1 MDSAI
6 RKYGSSA
13 RYPFAWLSVKSKFNI
28 KTEHMK
34 NKMIMAPCLV
44 LVLAAALPVWG
55 QDQTEGRKLYLTYCS
70 SCHGDKGKGD
80 GPATSSLP
88 VKPADHTNGSVMN
101 QLPDKFLTEIIS
113 KGGTAVG
120 KSALMPAWGSQL
132 KDKQLRDLVAYIR
145 SISEPP
151 YKAAGK

>member
-1 MDSAI
+1 
-6 RKYGSSA
+6 
-13 RYPFAWLSVKSKFNI
+13 
-28 KTEHMK
+28 MK
-34 NKMIMAPCLV
+34 NKIPRGVGLV
-44 LVLAAALPVWG
+44 VVLAGALAAWG

-80 GPATSSLP
+80 GPAASSLP
-88 VKPADHTNGSVMN
+88 VKPADHTNGAVMN
-101 QLPDKFLTEIIS
+101 QLPDKFLIDIIS
-113 KGGTAVG
+113 KGGSAVG

-145 SISEPP
+145 SIVEPP